1 MAGDVF
7 EEQPSGCGLGGD
19 AGDMGPEVAGIAF
32 RELAAGGR
40 ERLAGITRS
49 EEIHRA
55 TPGATIE
62 GGKVVPHRRVT

>member
-7 EEQPSGCGLGGD
+7 EEQPSRGGLGGD
-19 AGDMGPEVAGIAF
+19 AGDMGPEVAGVSLGKF
-32 RELAAGGR
+32 AAGGR
-40 ERLAGITRS
+40 ERLAGIARS